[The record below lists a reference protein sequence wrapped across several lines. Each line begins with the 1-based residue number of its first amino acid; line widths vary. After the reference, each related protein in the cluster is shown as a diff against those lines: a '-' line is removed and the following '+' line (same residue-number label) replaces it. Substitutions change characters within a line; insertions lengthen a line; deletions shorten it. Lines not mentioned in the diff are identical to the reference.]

1 MSRGD
6 LHDQRGVAEN
16 VLAYA
21 LQLEKKRTCMMYTS
35 QVIRSTTFPVY
46 TPFQGMRIGTQSLS
60 YSDFLERL

>member
-1 MSRGD
+1 
-6 LHDQRGVAEN
+6 
-16 VLAYA
+16 
-21 LQLEKKRTCMMYTS
+21 LEKKRTCMMYTS